1 MFYKLTSGKVGRF
14 QLLELDRSALRL
26 SSGPGREH
34 ETLLQGNTDAAREL
48 RLQRPLTPG
57 SCSLLRVSATIPSAP
72 LCPTVDIKDQ
82 RLLVSVLDL
91 HKSGGRTSSPL
102 GASLLALQAAKG
114 GQPLG
119 GP

>member
-1 MFYKLTSGKVGRF
+1 MFYKLTSGEVGRF
-14 QLLELDRSALRL
+14 QLLELEKCLEAELWSRQRTQDSAA
-26 SSGPGREH
+26 
-34 ETLLQGNTDAAREL
+34 GNTDAAREL
-48 RLQRPLTPG
+48 RLQLTPG